1 MLLKPLGLQAKIT
14 WLAFSVVLISLVLG
28 AVVLVGHYARSLE
41 QEIGYRALAIARA
54 LSQMEEIQQNVG
66 KPGGSEVIQ
75 PIAERT
81 RLATNVEYIVVLDMN
96 KIRYSHPLESYIGTT
111 FGGGDEGPAF
121 ANHEYLSRAEG
132 VLGPSI
138 RAFVPVKTDEG
149 LTQVGVVVVGVLTP
163 TLRQILFDIRW
174 EIGVSLLV
182 GILAGFIGSVYL
194 AKDIKKTLFNLEPWE
209 IAQLLEER
217 IAIFQALEDGIVAID
232 REHKITVFNEAARRL
247 TGVSGDVIGKPIL
260 EVIPDSRLPK
270 TAVTGEA
277 VFNQERPI
285 GKSVILTSRFPIKV
299 KGEIVGAVSLFR
311 DKTEVRRLAEELT
324 GVKQFIEAL
333 RVQSHEYM
341 NKLHTIAGLLQ
352 LKRYEEAMEYIF
364 AVSEEQQELTTFLG
378 RNIKDYSVAGL
389 LLGKYSRAKELQ
401 IELVIDRRSR
411 MSSWPEQGESAPLVI
426 ILGNLLEN
434 AMEAVADMPAERRKV
449 YCSLREEQGIL
460 EIVIR
465 DTGQGI
471 PAAIRD
477 RIFVQGFSTKGT
489 QRGYGLALV
498 RQAVLSCRGEIQVE
512 SIENQGTTFTVRLP
526 VGTGGREP

>member
-1 MLLKPLGLQAKIT
+1 MLLRPLGLQAKIT
-14 WLAFSVVLISLVLG
+14 WLAFGVVLVSLVLG
-28 AVVLVGHYARSLE
+28 AIVLVGHYAKSLE
-41 QEIGYRALAIARA
+41 QEIGYRALAIART

-75 PIAERT
+75 PIAERA
-81 RLATNVEYIVVLDMN
+81 RLATNVEYVVVLDMN
-96 KIRYSHPLESYIGTT
+96 KTRYSHPLESYIGTT
-111 FGGGDEGPAF
+111 FAGGDEGPAF

-149 LTQVGVVVVGVLTP
+149 LRQVGVVVVGVLTP
-163 TLRQILFDIRW
+163 TLWQILMEIRW
-174 EIGVSLLV
+174 PIAVSLLV
-182 GILAGFIGSVYL
+182 GMLAGFAGSVYL
-194 AKDIKKTLFNLEPWE
+194 ARDIKKTLFNLEPWE

-217 IAIFQALEDGIVAID
+217 IAIFQALEDGVIAID
-232 REHKITVFNEAARRL
+232 REHRITVFNEAAKRIV
-247 TGVSGDVIGKPIL
+247 GVSGDVIGKPIR
-260 EVIPDSRLPK
+260 EVIPDSRLPR
-270 TAVTGEA
+270 TAETGET

-285 GKSVILTSRFPIKV
+285 NKSVVLTSRFPIKV

-324 GVKQFIEAL
+324 GVKQLIEAL

-352 LKRYEEAMEYIF
+352 LQRYQEAIDYIF

-389 LLGKYSRAKELQ
+389 LLGKYGRAKELQ
-401 IELVIDRRSR
+401 IELVIDRKSR
-411 MSSWPEQGESAPLVI
+411 MSAWPERGESAPLVI

-434 AMEAVADMPAERRKV
+434 ALEAVADMPAERRKV
-449 YCSLREEQGIL
+449 FCSLREEEGTLVI
-460 EIVIR
+460 IVR
-465 DTGQGI
+465 DTGPGI
-471 PAAIRD
+471 PEELREQ
-477 RIFVQGFSTKGT
+477 IFVQGFSTKGS

-498 RQAVLSCRGEIQVE
+498 QQAVRSCQGEMEVE
-512 SIENQGTTFTVRLP
+512 SRENEGTIFTVRLP
-526 VGTGGREP
+526 VNTGG

>member
-14 WLAFSVVLISLVLG
+14 WLAFGVVLVSLLLG

-41 QEIGYRALAIARA
+41 QEIGFRALAIART

-75 PIAERT
+75 PIAEKA
-81 RLATNVEYIVVLDMN
+81 RLATNVEYVVVVDMD
-96 KIRYSHPLESYIGTT
+96 KIRYSHPLESFIGTR
-111 FGGGDEGPAF
+111 FGGGDESAAF

-149 LTQVGVVVVGVLTP
+149 ATQVGVVVVGILTP
-163 TLRQILFDIRW
+163 TLWQILMDIRW
-174 EIGVSLLV
+174 EIALSLLL
-182 GILAGFIGSVYL
+182 GIMAGFIGSVYL
-194 AKDIKKTLFNLEPWE
+194 ARDIKKTLFNLEPWE

-217 IAIFQALEDGIVAID
+217 IAIFQAMGDGIIAID
-232 REHKITVFNEAARRL
+232 REHRITVFNEAAKRII
-247 TGVSGDVIGKPIL
+247 GVSGDLVGRPVL
-260 EVIPDSRLPK
+260 EVIPDSRLPR
-270 TAVTGEA
+270 TAETGEA
-277 VFNQERPI
+277 EFNQERPI
-285 GKSVILTSRFPIKV
+285 GKSVILASRFPIKV
-299 KGEIVGAVSLFR
+299 KGEIVGAVSLFK

-352 LKRYEEAMEYIF
+352 LKRYQEAIDYIF
-364 AVSEEQQELTTFLG
+364 EVSEEQQELTTFLG

-401 IELVIDRRSR
+401 IDLHIDRYSR
-411 MSSWPEQGESAPLVI
+411 LNSLPEQGESAPLVI

-434 AMEAVADMPAERRKV
+434 AMEAVGEMPNHRRKV
-449 YCSLREEQGIL
+449 YCSLREEQGNL
-460 EIVIR
+460 EIVVR
-465 DTGQGI
+465 DAGPGI
-471 PAAIRD
+471 SASLKEK
-477 RIFVQGFSTKGT
+477 IFTQGFSTKGT
-489 QRGYGLALV
+489 NRGYGLSLV
-498 RQAVLSCRGEIQVE
+498 RQAVMNCRGQIQVE
-512 SIENQGTTFTVRLP
+512 SEEGSGTTFRVLLP
-526 VGTGGREP
+526 IG